1 MDLMSASMDTWL
13 LLVAVAILIGLDKSF
28 LPGAGVLGIGFLAA
42 VIPARQ
48 ASGITL
54 ALIIVA
60 DWAAIWAY
68 RKDVD
73 WRALLRLLP
82 NIVVGVVLGSGFLL
96 VADNAAT
103 KRTIG
108 VLIVAFVLINIAV
121 MARNR
126 HRRATPAAAAT
137 TPAAAPT
144 TAAPTTADHTAD
156 LTAGDA
162 GQQGLGSAG
171 EGAIAGG
178 TTTGTGT
185 RRRVSPKSL
194 LFGVLA
200 GFATMVANAA
210 GPITSL
216 YFLSEGFA
224 VVRFLG
230 TTAWLFLILNLI
242 KLPFSLSLGMLTG
255 SDLRPVAIMVP
266 VIVAT
271 VLVGRQLAKRV
282 DRRVFTTLVLI
293 LSAVAGVILLV

>member
-126 HRRATPAAAAT
+126 HRRATPATAPT
-137 TPAAAPT
+137 TPA
-144 TAAPTTADHTAD
+144 AAPTTADHTAD

-271 VLVGRQLAKRV
+271 VLVGRQLARRV

>member
-121 MARNR
+121 MTRNR

-137 TPAAAPT
+137 TPA
-144 TAAPTTADHTAD
+144 AAPTTADHTAD

>member
-137 TPAAAPT
+137 TPA
-144 TAAPTTADHTAD
+144 AAPTTADHTAD

>member
-126 HRRATPAAAAT
+126 HRRATPATAPT
-137 TPAAAPT
+137 TPA
-144 TAAPTTADHTAD
+144 AAPTTADHTAD
-156 LTAGDA
+156 LTAGDD
-162 GQQGLGSAG
+162 GQGGRGSAG
-171 EGAIAGG
+171 EGATAGG

-271 VLVGRQLAKRV
+271 VLVGRQLARRV

>member
-1 MDLMSASMDTWL
+1 MSGEWGPGMSLMSASAGTWL
-13 LLVAVAILIGLDKSF
+13 LLVVAAVCIGFDKSF
-28 LPGAGVLGIGFLAA
+28 LPGAGILGIGVLAA

-60 DWAAIWAY
+60 DWVAIWAY

-96 VADNAAT
+96 IADDAVT

-108 VLIVAFVLINIAV
+108 VIILVFVTINLIA

-126 HRRATPAAAAT
+126 RRSSTEGGQPVSEQVV
-137 TPAAAPT
+137 
-144 TAAPTTADHTAD
+144 ADD
-156 LTAGDA
+156 QEPSAGVP
-162 GQQGLGSAG
+162 GGSAH
-171 EGAIAGG
+171 
-178 TTTGTGT
+178 T
-185 RRRVSPKSL
+185 RWISPKSL
-194 LFGVLA
+194 VFGVMA

-230 TTAWLFLILNLI
+230 TTAWMFLILNLI
-242 KLPFSLSLGMLTG
+242 KLPFSLGLGMLTG
-255 SDLRPVAIMVP
+255 TDLLPVALMVP

-271 VLVGRQLAKRV
+271 VVVGRQLARRV
-282 DRRVFTTLVLI
+282 DRRVFTALVLV
-293 LSAVAGVILLV
+293 LSAAAGVILLV

>member
-126 HRRATPAAAAT
+126 HRRATPATAPT
-137 TPAAAPT
+137 TPA
-144 TAAPTTADHTAD
+144 AAPTTADHTAD

-171 EGAIAGG
+171 EGATAGG

-271 VLVGRQLAKRV
+271 VLVGRQLARRV

>member
-126 HRRATPAAAAT
+126 HRRATPATAPT
-137 TPAAAPT
+137 TPA
-144 TAAPTTADHTAD
+144 AAPTTADHTAD
-156 LTAGDA
+156 LTAGDDR
-162 GQQGLGSAG
+162 QGGRGSAG
-171 EGAIAGG
+171 EGATAGG

-271 VLVGRQLAKRV
+271 VLVGRQLARRV

>member
-73 WRALLRLLP
+73 WLALLRLLP

-137 TPAAAPT
+137 TPAG
-144 TAAPTTADHTAD
+144 APTTADHTAD

>member
-126 HRRATPAAAAT
+126 HRRATPTTAPT
-137 TPAAAPT
+137 TPAAV
-144 TAAPTTADHTAD
+144 PTTADHTAD
-156 LTAGDA
+156 LTAGDV
-162 GQQGLGSAG
+162 GQGGRGSAG
-171 EGAIAGG
+171 EGATAGG

-271 VLVGRQLAKRV
+271 VLVGRQLARRV